1 MNPVHRLVVLGVLF
15 GIIALFTS
23 SMIHGAEVA
32 LQAQEYDRHRDVYK
46 FGQDVNLGI
55 VVLII
60 IHAILAG
67 IAIVWFYHITYDRLP
82 LQRAA
87 KGLSFAALFV
97 VVADLPLWL
106 SNYITFNIPDMLAF
120 SGVLAAVIST
130 FIAGILLGIL
140 YELLVWKPLETEDI

>member
-1 MNPVHRLVVLGVLF
+1 MNSVHRLVVLGVLF

-32 LQAQEYDRHRDVYK
+32 LQGQEYDQHRDVYK
-46 FGQDVNLGI
+46 FGQGVNLGI

-82 LQRAA
+82 LQKAA
-87 KGLSFAALFV
+87 KGVSFAALFV
-97 VVADLPLWL
+97 VVADLPSWL
-106 SNYITFNIPDMLAF
+106 SNYTTFNIPDLLAF
-120 SGVLAAVIST
+120 SGTLATVLST
-130 FIAGILLGIL
+130 LVAGILLGIL
-140 YELLVWKPLETEDI
+140 YELLVRKPLETEEI